1 MSKSTASILDSITLD
16 VRGMWCTSC
25 ANVVERM
32 MKRQPGVLDAT
43 VSFASESAQLQ
54 WDPHATTLDTI
65 LSAVEKVGYACAAE
79 GTGHD
84 RRAHFARIRR
94 GLCLRLAVAAFFD
107 MWVMIAQW
115 TLYLSP
121 DGTLSRPVQY
131 AFALCAGVTCLPI
144 IGWCALPFLR
154 AGWRTLRAGAPG
166 MDLLVSLGA
175 LGAFALSLWRLA
187 HGDPAVYF
195 DSAATIVTF
204 LLAGRLIEISVRARS
219 ADAVRTLLDLPPE
232 QVCVVNTDGS
242 EAVMLAKRIALGASI
257 RIRPGERIP
266 LDGIVVH
273 GASLLDRSLLTGETQ
288 PAKVGCGDAVEA
300 GTLNGDGELIV
311 RVHGAW
317 GERRVDR
324 IAREVRR
331 MLARKTASQT
341 LAERFTRHLV
351 PAICM
356 LAVGACALGLHRG
369 MAWPMAFEHAV
380 AVLVITCPCA
390 LGMAVPLALS
400 AGVGRAAREG
410 ILFRDV
416 EALEKAGQISQ
427 VYLDKTGTLT
437 EGRPR
442 LVNLRLAPGIDR
454 DFLIEMAALAER
466 GSEHPL
472 AKSIRSLVS
481 AGRLKALDR
490 AVGTCRAVPGAG
502 VEWLGADGTCLRVG
516 QAAWLAESGVAVPV
530 NSIPHTLAHVVRGDR
545 WLGALAFADT
555 PRPGVRDVVT
565 RLRMSGLA
573 VSILS
578 GDAADVA
585 RDIARKVRIP
595 ETDVFAEQS
604 PEDKARHIHAAQTA
618 GACVMFVGDG
628 LNDAPALAAA
638 DLGVAVEGAT
648 ASSVASAAIVLT
660 GGGIARLDH
669 ALLIAQHT
677 ARTMKQNLI
686 AAAAYNLLAIPLAL
700 TGRVSPAM
708 AAALMVASSVSVTFN
723 SARLLRAGG
732 SHDATMINIAG
743 SFHAWP

>member
-1 MSKSTASILDSITLD
+1 MSAASTLDCITLD

-25 ANVVERM
+25 ANALERV

-54 WDPHATTLDTI
+54 WDPHVTTLDSI
-65 LSAVEKVGYACAAE
+65 LSAADKLGYACAAE
-79 GTGHD
+79 GAGHD

-94 GLCLRLAVAAFFD
+94 DLGLRLAVAVFFD
-107 MWVMIAQW
+107 MWVMVAQW

-121 DGTLSRPVQY
+121 DGTLSPAAQY
-131 AFALCAGVTCLPI
+131 DFALFAGVMCLPI
-144 IGWCALPFLR
+144 IGWCARPFFR

-187 HGDPAVYF
+187 SGNSAVYF

-219 ADAVRTLLDLPPE
+219 ADAVRVLLDLPPE
-232 QVCVVNTDGS
+232 HVCVVNADGS
-242 EAVMLAKRIALGASI
+242 ETVMLAKRVAPGNAI

-266 LDGIVVH
+266 LDGIVVR
-273 GASLLDRSLLTGETQ
+273 GTSLLDRSLLTGETQ
-288 PAKVGCGDAVEA
+288 PAKAGCGDAVEA
-300 GTLNGDGELIV
+300 GTLNGEGELIV
-311 RVHGAW
+311 LVHGAW
-317 GERRVDR
+317 GARRVDR

-341 LAERFTRHLV
+341 LAERFTRRLV
-351 PAICM
+351 PAISM
-356 LAVGACALGLHRG
+356 LAVGACMLGLYRG
-369 MAWPMAFEHAV
+369 MAWPTALERAV

-416 EALEKAGQISQ
+416 EALEKAGQISH

-442 LVNLRLAPGIDR
+442 LVNLCLAPGIDR

-481 AGRLKALDR
+481 AARLEVLDR
-490 AVGTCRAVPGAG
+490 AIGTCRAVPGSG
-502 VEWLGADGTCLRVG
+502 VEWLGADGVCLRVG
-516 QAAWLAESGVAVPV
+516 QAAWLAENSVAVPFKSV
-530 NSIPHTLAHVVRGDR
+530 PHTLAHVARGDR
-545 WLGALAFADT
+545 WLGALAFSDM
-555 PRPGVRDVVT
+555 PRPGVRDAVT
-565 RLRMSGLA
+565 RLRMSGLTVA
-573 VSILS
+573 MLS
-578 GDAADVA
+578 GDADDVA
-585 RDIARKVRIP
+585 RDIARKVRIA
-595 ETDVFAEQS
+595 EIDVFAGHS
-604 PEDKARHIHAAQTA
+604 PEEKARRIHAAQAA

-669 ALLIAQHT
+669 ALLLARHT
-677 ARTMKQNLI
+677 ARTMKQNLV

-700 TGRVSPAM
+700 TGHVSAAM
-708 AAALMVASSVSVTFN
+708 AAALMVASSLSVTFN
-723 SARLLRAGG
+723 SARLLRTG
-732 SHDATMINIAG
+732 SSRDAAMDDIAR
-743 SFHAWP
+743 SCHAWP

>member
-1 MSKSTASILDSITLD
+1 MSTGALSTLDCITLD

-25 ANVVERM
+25 ANAAERV
-32 MKRQPGVLDAT
+32 MKRQRGVLDAT

-54 WDPHATTLDTI
+54 WDPHATTLDSI
-65 LSAVEKVGYACAAE
+65 IRAVAKVGYTCAAE
-79 GTGHD
+79 GAGHD
-84 RRAHFARIRR
+84 RRAHFARIRQDL
-94 GLCLRLAVAAFFD
+94 GMRLAVAVFFG
-107 MWVMIAQW
+107 MWVMVAQW
-115 TLYLSP
+115 TRYLSP
-121 DGTLSRPVQY
+121 DGTLSRAAQY
-131 AFALCAGVTCLPI
+131 AFALFAGVTCLPI
-144 IGWCALPFLR
+144 MAWCALPFLR

-175 LGAFALSLWRLA
+175 LGSFVLSLWRLA
-187 HGDPAVYF
+187 HNDPEVYF

-232 QVCVVNTDGS
+232 QVCVVDADGS
-242 EAVMLAKRIALGASI
+242 EAVMLAKRVAPGSSI

-266 LDGIVVH
+266 LDGIVVQ

-311 RVHGAW
+311 LVHGAW
-317 GERRVDR
+317 GTRRVDR

-356 LAVGACALGLHRG
+356 LAMGACALGLYRG
-369 MAWPMAFEHAV
+369 MAWPLALEHAV

-390 LGMAVPLALS
+390 LGMAVPLAWL

-416 EALEKAGQISQ
+416 EALEKAGHISQ
-427 VYLDKTGTLT
+427 IYLDKTGTLT
-437 EGRPR
+437 EGRPT
-442 LVNLRLAPGIDR
+442 LVNLRLAPGIER
-454 DFLIEMAALAER
+454 DVLIETAALAER

-472 AKSIRSLVS
+472 AKSIRSLLS
-481 AGRLKALDR
+481 SERLDALDR
-490 AVGTCRAVPGAG
+490 AVGICRALPGVG
-502 VEWLGADGTCLRVG
+502 VEWLGADGVCLRVG
-516 QAAWLAESGVAVPV
+516 RAAWLAENGIAVPPG
-530 NSIPHTLAHVVRGDR
+530 SAQHTLAHVARGDC
-545 WLGALAFADT
+545 WLGTLAFADT
-555 PRPGVRDVVT
+555 PRPGVRDAVT
-565 RLRMSGLA
+565 RLRASGLA
-573 VSILS
+573 LAMLS
-578 GDAADVA
+578 GDAAGVA

-595 ETDVFAEQS
+595 EADVFSEQS
-604 PEDKARHIHAAQTA
+604 PEDKARRIQAAQTA

-660 GGGIARLDH
+660 SGGIARLDH
-669 ALLIAQHT
+669 ALLIARHT
-677 ARTMKQNLI
+677 ARTMKHNLL
-686 AAAAYNLLAIPLAL
+686 AAAGYNLLAIPLAL
-700 TGRVSPAM
+700 TGHVSPAM
-708 AAALMVASSVSVTFN
+708 AAALMVASSLSVTFN
-723 SARLLRAGG
+723 SARLLHAGG
-732 SHDATMINIAG
+732 KQGTAMVDTAR
-743 SFHAWP
+743 SFHARP

>member
-1 MSKSTASILDSITLD
+1 MPLSAASTLGSITLD

-25 ANVVERM
+25 ANAVERV

-54 WDPHATTLDTI
+54 WDPHVTTLDSI
-65 LSAVEKVGYACAAE
+65 ISAAEKLGYACAAE
-79 GTGHD
+79 DAGHD
-84 RRAHFARIRR
+84 RRAHFARIRQDL
-94 GLCLRLAVAAFFD
+94 GLRLAVAVFFD
-107 MWVMIAQW
+107 MWVMVAQW
-115 TLYLSP
+115 TLYLP
-121 DGTLSRPVQY
+121 TEGTLSTAAQY
-131 AFALCAGVTCLPI
+131 DFALFAGVMCLPI

-154 AGWRTLRAGAPG
+154 AGWRTLRARAPG

-175 LGAFALSLWRLA
+175 LGAFSLSLWRLA
-187 HGDPAVYF
+187 HGNPAVYF

-219 ADAVRTLLDLPPE
+219 ADAVRILLDLPPE
-232 QVCVVNTDGS
+232 HVCVVNADGS
-242 EAVMLAKRIALGASI
+242 EAVMLAKRVAPGNTI

-266 LDGIVVH
+266 LDGMVLH

-288 PAKVGCGDAVEA
+288 PAKAGCGDAVEA

-311 RVHGAW
+311 LVHGAW
-317 GERRVDR
+317 GARRVDR

-356 LAVGACALGLHRG
+356 LAVGACAPGLYRG
-369 MAWPMAFEHAV
+369 MAWPAALERAV

-390 LGMAVPLALS
+390 MGMAVPLALL

-437 EGRPR
+437 EGRPT
-442 LVNLRLAPGIDR
+442 LVNLHLAPGIDR

-481 AGRLKALDR
+481 AARLEALDR
-490 AVGTCRAVPGAG
+490 AVGTCRAVPGSG
-502 VEWLGADGTCLRVG
+502 VEWLGADGACLRVG
-516 QAAWLAESGVAVPV
+516 QAAWLAENGVAVPFK
-530 NSIPHTLAHVVRGDR
+530 SAPHTLAHVARGDR
-545 WLGALAFADT
+545 WLGALAFSDT
-555 PRPGVRDVVT
+555 PRPGVGDAVT
-565 RLRMSGLA
+565 RLRMSGLT
-573 VSILS
+573 VSMLS
-578 GDAADVA
+578 GDAEDVA
-585 RDIARKVRIP
+585 LDIARKVRIP
-595 ETDVFAEQS
+595 EAQVFAGHS
-604 PEDKARHIHAAQTA
+604 PEDKAHRIHAAQTA
-618 GACVMFVGDG
+618 GACVMFAGDG

-648 ASSVASAAIVLT
+648 ATSVASAAIVLM

-669 ALLIAQHT
+669 ALLIARHT
-677 ARTMKQNLI
+677 ASAMKQNLV
-686 AAAAYNLLAIPLAL
+686 AAAAYNLVAIPLAL
-700 TGRVSPAM
+700 TGHVSPGM

-732 SHDATMINIAG
+732 PQGAAMDEITG
-743 SFHAWP
+743 SCRVSP